1 MVARVLREFG
11 GIRVDTTDWPVFVL
25 EIPEFRLVDSDI
37 SLAVS
42 YIEQIWRECE
52 KDREKCCLVTDAG
65 RIQAIPPAS
74 QRKLCADWAKRTA
87 ELQRVV
93 SVGGACVTPSSIIRG
108 IITAILWIYKPV
120 NPVAFFATR
129 DEAKLQAIQW
139 LDEAGAR
146 LPPRLR
152 ELREVL
158 KTKHRERQSSGLGW
172 RP

>member
-1 MVARVLREFG
+1 MVLRVLREFG

-25 EIPEFRLVDSDI
+25 ELPEFRVPDADVN
-37 SLAVS
+37 LALS
-42 YIEQIWRECE
+42 YVEQIWRECE
-52 KDREKCCLVTDAG
+52 KAHEKCCLVTDAG

-74 QRKLCADWAKRTA
+74 QRKIAGEWAKGSA

-93 SVGGACVTPSSIIRG
+93 SVGGVCVTPSSIIRG
-108 IITAILWIYKPV
+108 IITAILWIYKPDR
-120 NPVAFFATR
+120 PVAFFATR

-139 LDEAGAR
+139 LDEAGVR

-152 ELREVL
+152 DLREAL

>member
-1 MVARVLREFG
+1 MVARVAREFG

-25 EIPEFRLVDSDI
+25 ELPEFRLVDSDI
-37 SLAVS
+37 GLALGYV
-42 YIEQIWRECE
+42 EQIWRECE
-52 KDREKCCLVTDAG
+52 KDHEKCCLVTDAG

-74 QRKLCADWAKRTA
+74 QRKLSADWAKGTS
-87 ELQRVV
+87 ELQRAV

-108 IITAILWIYKPV
+108 IITAILWIYKPDR
-120 NPVAFFATR
+120 PVAFFATR

-139 LDEAGAR
+139 LDEAGVR

>member
-1 MVARVLREFG
+1 MVARVVREFG
-11 GIRVDTTDWPVFVL
+11 GIKVDTTDWPVFVM
-25 EIPEFRLVDSDI
+25 EIPEFRLVDADI
-37 SLAVS
+37 KAAVEF
-42 YIEQIWRECE
+42 IEQIWRECE
-52 KDREKCCLVTDAG
+52 RNREKCCLVTDAA

-74 QRKLCADWAKRTA
+74 QRKITADWARSTA
-87 ELQRVV
+87 ELQKAV

-108 IITAILWIYKPV
+108 IITAILWIYKPP

-129 DEAKLQAIQW
+129 DEAKLQAIKW
-139 LDEAGAR
+139 LDEAGVK